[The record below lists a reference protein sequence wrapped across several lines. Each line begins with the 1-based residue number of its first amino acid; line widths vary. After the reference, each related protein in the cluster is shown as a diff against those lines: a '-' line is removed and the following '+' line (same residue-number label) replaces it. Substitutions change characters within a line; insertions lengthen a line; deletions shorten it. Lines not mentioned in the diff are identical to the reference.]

1 MVRFVYIPNVV
12 VVDVSTGGGL
22 KLPTCVLGVGFVGG
36 GLGLG
41 LGEDVEVVVFR
52 EGSVLVDVLVEGSAC

>member
-1 MVRFVYIPNVV
+1 MVRFVYIQNVG
-12 VVDVSTGGGL
+12 VVDVSTCGGL
-22 KLPTCVLGVGFVGG
+22 KLPAAVLGVVFVGG

-41 LGEDVEVVVFR
+41 LGEDVEVVVFG